1 MGPRPL
7 AALALAALTPALAA
21 QGPASSCEACHAD
34 VAGMEAD
41 HPHAR
46 AGVGC
51 TECHGGDASKP
62 TQEAAKA
69 EGTGFRGAL
78 KGLALVALCGECH
91 ADVETMNPYGL
102 PTDQLAQYRT
112 SRHGRALFEERD
124 ENVATCASCHGVH
137 GILGPASSESRVHP
151 TRVPATCGECH
162 SKPELMAEYGLDPGI
177 PEAWRAS
184 VHATKLLDG
193 GDLSAPGCAACHGSH
208 GAIPPGVRTV
218 AAVCGKCHVRER
230 ELFEASPHAPLVEE
244 DVFPGCQAC
253 HSNHEVPP
261 AQPAILDRLCDLC
274 HMGQEEPLGRRD
286 RIVALLRESREQLAS
301 TREDLQAAAA
311 QGLATEDDALLLEEA
326 ETALASAR
334 VVQHALDVARLEEVT
349 GESEA
354 LLRQVSSHL
363 ERRRSELRL
372 KRLSVVPV
380 VLFLL
385 LMSFGF
391 WLRYRRIHR
400 SPRGEFHGAS

>member
-1 MGPRPL
+1 
-7 AALALAALTPALAA
+7 
-21 QGPASSCEACHAD
+21 
-34 VAGMEAD
+34 
-41 HPHAR
+41 
-46 AGVGC
+46 
-51 TECHGGDASKP
+51 
-62 TQEAAKA
+62 
-69 EGTGFRGAL
+69 
-78 KGLALVALCGECH
+78 
-91 ADVETMNPYGL
+91 
-102 PTDQLAQYRT
+102 
-112 SRHGRALFEERD
+112 
-124 ENVATCASCHGVH
+124 
-137 GILGPASSESRVHP
+137 
-151 TRVPATCGECH
+151 
-162 SKPELMAEYGLDPGI
+162 
-177 PEAWRAS
+177 
-184 VHATKLLDG
+184 
-193 GDLSAPGCAACHGSH
+193 
-208 GAIPPGVRTV
+208 
-218 AAVCGKCHVRER
+218 
-230 ELFEASPHAPLVEE
+230 
-244 DVFPGCQAC
+244 
-253 HSNHEVPP
+253 
-261 AQPAILDRLCDLC
+261 
-274 HMGQEEPLGRRD
+274 MGQEEPLGRRD

-354 LLRQVSSHL
+354 ILRQVSSHL